1 MRSYQASQPSS
12 LPLRRVE
19 NGNREPCSFPAAP
32 ALPHTDE
39 MEARCL
45 AKSAHSPRSL
55 YSLAFAPSGVPP
67 TRFYS
72 PRTAPASLTPVHTR
86 TLPRR
91 CRAASRPSLRAAL
104 VTYVPAQPNAEQ
116 WKQAPLFS
124 EMLLQHIQDAT
135 LDDFLV
141 YDTQKRAHRLTD
153 VVEHFDDSE
162 ADVQATLLLWPRHF
176 GCAMCRKATKELVQQ
191 YDTIRNQK
199 KWRVIIV
206 GCGTPEQA
214 ADFARDPS
222 LGPVPSSIRVYTDPK
237 RHTYLALQFKRGLAS
252 TFNLPGLKKIIEA
265 FASGVGQRW
274 DMIPPDAF
282 QQGGCVLVDRSTGR
296 VRLMKRSKH
305 SGDPVQP
312 EQLLAATA

>member
-1 MRSYQASQPSS
+1 ME
-12 LPLRRVE
+12 RV
-19 NGNREPCSFPAAP
+19 G
-32 ALPHTDE
+32 LG
-39 MEARCL
+39 
-45 AKSAHSPRSL
+45 KSTHSPRSL
-55 YSLAFAPSGVPP
+55 YSLAFAPNGLLS
-67 TRFYS
+67 TRFCS
-72 PRTAPASLTPVHTR
+72 ARTAPASLAPLHTR
-86 TLPRR
+86 TAPRR
-91 CRAASRPSLRAAL
+91 YRAASRPSLRAAL

-124 EMLLQHIQDAT
+124 EILLQHIQDAT

-141 YDTQKRAHRLTD
+141 YDIQKRPHRLTD
-153 VVEHFDDSE
+153 VVEHFDESE
-162 ADVQATLLLWPRHF
+162 ADVQATLVLWPRHF

-265 FASGVGQRW
+265 FGSGAGQRW

-296 VRLMKRSKH
+296 VRLMKRSEH